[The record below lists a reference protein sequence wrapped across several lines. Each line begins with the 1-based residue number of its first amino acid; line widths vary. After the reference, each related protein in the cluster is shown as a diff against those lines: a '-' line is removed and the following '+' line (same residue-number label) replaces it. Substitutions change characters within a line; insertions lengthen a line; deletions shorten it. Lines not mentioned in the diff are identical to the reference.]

1 MPHLSFQQ
9 GHNLLNSQTE
19 PLGCN
24 FASSVPN
31 LSPPGA
37 PIYMDSTSYSV
48 LPSPLSP
55 LNFPPF
61 PLFAPL
67 PSVLSKPF
75 VKDANAKASKFTTPV
90 KDSNVFQSNLN
101 NPLTPVTPL
110 SKKSQEYSIEHLL
123 REPDKNKMFN
133 DQLTPP
139 YSPLYSTVNDDNFH
153 LRVQET
159 LLKTLE
165 SGLSSLHHVP
175 AFIHLNNNIKLTL
188 IKKSWLQIFLFSI
201 YQQGVPLDSLSLY
214 IQNVARSNTF
224 QFGTNEANLIE
235 DKLRKL
241 QQAGIDS
248 VEASYLKALAV
259 FSKSKSL
266 KQRIEVFLK

>member
-1 MPHLSFQQ
+1 M
-9 GHNLLNSQTE
+9 
-19 PLGCN
+19 
-24 FASSVPN
+24 
-31 LSPPGA
+31 
-37 PIYMDSTSYSV
+37 
-48 LPSPLSP
+48 
-55 LNFPPF
+55 
-61 PLFAPL
+61 
-67 PSVLSKPF
+67 LSKP
-75 VKDANAKASKFTTPV
+75 VKDINAKALTFITTV
-90 KDSNVFQSNLN
+90 KDSNVFPSNLN
-101 NPLTPVTPL
+101 NPPTPVTPL

-123 REPDKNKMFN
+123 RGPDKNKMLN

-139 YSPLYSTVNDDNFH
+139 CSPLYSTVNDDNFH

-175 AFIHLNNNIKLTL
+175 AFINLNNNIKLTL

-214 IQNVARSNTF
+214 IQSVARLNTF
-224 QFGTNEANLIE
+224 QFAANEANLIE

-248 VEASYLKALAV
+248 VEASYLKALAI
-259 FSKSKSL
+259 FSKSKYL
-266 KQRIEVFLK
+266 TL